1 MEKSIKKKN
10 NVVMKSLI
18 LSKVIFQT
26 FMLYIDIIS
35 DYRLLYAI
43 YEITLYDPIWKNSLY
58 LVCLFQIIERV
69 YTYVLLKDITK
80 QNKF

>member
-80 QNKF
+80 